1 MNLESPSFRF
11 TYSQVYRIRWGTAGV
26 RLFRLAEVQVWGY
39 LRDCIAIF
47 DEYGWDWT
55 YHAFREWPG
64 WSVEHEGDDI
74 GHMAPSADNPRKRA
88 LLDGFAR

>member
-1 MNLESPSFRF
+1 MRKFLRRRKHKSWCLSPTRR
-11 TYSQVYRIRWGTAGV
+11 Q
-26 RLFRLAEVQVWGY
+26 Y
-39 LRDCIAIF
+39 LRDCIDIF

-55 YHAFREWPG
+55 YHAFRDWPG

-74 GHMAPSADNPRKRA
+74 GHMSPSADNPRKRA